1 MDKHTH
7 TSRSM
12 WLIASF
18 DRSTYPHLAKRS
30 PYLYNDINKAL
41 AECQTS
47 LSIIADKERAI
58 YAPNI
63 LTNAGMHVMAGRST
77 GDDNTT
83 NTHMSIGTGVTA
95 ESIADTQLEAEIA
108 RKLISTRSTIAQTER
123 YATSYVYEDLPAG
136 SPVTVQV
143 TEAGIQ
149 NEAVGGSLIS
159 RITGNPQELSDGSI
173 IAITVTTTHENY
185 GEA

>member
-18 DRSTYPHLAKRS
+18 KRANYPTLARNDKSLYDR
-30 PYLYNDINKAL
+30 
-41 AECQTS
+41 
-47 LSIIADKERAI
+47 IIAAVKECNSDVSINLGGVRAI

-83 NTHMSIGTGVTA
+83 NTHIAIGTGVTA
-95 ESIADTQLEAEIA
+95 ESIADVQLEAEVARRIIA
-108 RKLISTRSTIAQTER
+108 TRSVVAQTER
-123 YATSYVYEDLPAG
+123 YARSFVYEDLPAG
-136 SPVTVQV
+136 SPATVQI
-143 TEAGIQ
+143 TEAGIL
-149 NEAVGGSLIS
+149 NDPVAGTLIS
-159 RITGNPQELSDGSI
+159 RITGNAQELTDGDLVG
-173 IAITVTTTHENY
+173 ITVTTTHDNGAES
-185 GEA
+185 